1 MDKASV
7 FKIFLIG
14 LLSLTANALTQ
25 AQTKA
30 DSIAKFEVSIPDAH
44 NIAVINPSRIGFMSL
59 QKSKASNMRYIQV
72 ENGRIDSI
80 GKKRTG
86 SYMGNDVFEIQ
97 SLFLAPVAGADTVKI
112 RVQDAQNNV
121 YQSYSFPRNPSIVTF
136 TGVDKEGKPQSVSII
151 HEWRKI
157 DKHELSRIYVE
168 THIYIR
174 DFTKRVVRSG
184 APLDLN
190 QTIRVNATL
199 NGEKVDIKYFQLRL
213 LEYNPNFPCCA
224 GFGPLLEGESLSQFK
239 MEMQRMWAK
248 QTRRYLVIVDHI
260 DSKEGERVF
269 EYPFFEIEYEDLFPP
284 TQAK

>member
-1 MDKASV
+1 MDKASA

-59 QKSKASNMRYIQV
+59 QKSKSSNKRYIQV

-97 SLFLAPVAGADTVKI
+97 SLFLAPDAGADTIKI
-112 RVQDAQNNV
+112 TVQDAQNNV
-121 YQSYSFPRNPSIVTF
+121 YQAYSFPRNPSIVTF

-151 HEWRKI
+151 HEWRKT
-157 DKHELSRIYVE
+157 DKIVLSPIYLNIVFY
-168 THIYIR
+168 HR

-190 QTIRVNATL
+190 QPIRVNATF
-199 NGEKVDIKYFQLRL
+199 NGEKVDIEGFQLRVFD
-213 LEYNPNFPCCA
+213 YNPNNLCSEFKPQ
-224 GFGPLLEGESLSQFK
+224 LEGVSLSQFRIE
-239 MEMQRMWAK
+239 MERIRK
-248 QTRRYLVIVDHI
+248 LYLVIVDRI
-260 DSKEGERVF
+260 DSKEGRRVI

>member
-59 QKSKASNMRYIQV
+59 QKSKSSNKRYIQV

-97 SLFLAPVAGADTVKI
+97 SLFLAPDAGADTVKI

-121 YQSYSFPRNPSIVTF
+121 YQAYSFPRNPSILTF
-136 TGVDKEGKPQSVSII
+136 SGVDKKGNPQSVSII
-151 HEWRKI
+151 HEWRKT
-157 DKHELSRIYVE
+157 DKIVLSPIYLNIVFY
-168 THIYIR
+168 HR

-184 APLDLN
+184 APLDLK
-190 QTIRVNATL
+190 QTIRVSATF
-199 NGEKVDIKYFQLRL
+199 NGEKVDIKYFDVRPFD
-213 LEYNPNFPCCA
+213 YNPNNTCN
-224 GFGPLLEGESLSQFK
+224 GYGPLLEGEKLLTIRP
-239 MEMQRMWAK
+239 M
-248 QTRRYLVIVDHI
+248 YLVIVDHI
-260 DSKEGERVF
+260 DSKEGRRVI
-269 EYPFFEIEYEDLFPP
+269 EYPFFEIAYEDLCP
-284 TQAK
+284 TTQTK

>member
-59 QKSKASNMRYIQV
+59 QKSKSSNKRYIQV

-80 GKKRTG
+80 GKKRT
-86 SYMGNDVFEIQ
+86 STYMGNDVFEIQ

-112 RVQDAQNNV
+112 TVQDAQNNV
-121 YQSYSFPRNPSIVTF
+121 YQAYSFPRNPSIVTF
-136 TGVDKEGKPQSVSII
+136 TGVDKEGNPQSVSII
-151 HEWRKI
+151 HEWRKT
-157 DKHELSRIYVE
+157 DKIVLSPIYLNIVFY
-168 THIYIR
+168 HR

-184 APLDLN
+184 APLDLK
-190 QTIRVNATL
+190 QTIRVSATF
-199 NGEKVDIKYFQLRL
+199 NGEKVDIKYFDVRPFD
-213 LEYNPNFPCCA
+213 YNPNNTCNRY
-224 GFGPLLEGESLSQFK
+224 GPLLEGERLLTIRP
-239 MEMQRMWAK
+239 M
-248 QTRRYLVIVDHI
+248 YLVIVDHI
-260 DSKEGERVF
+260 DSKEGRRVI
-269 EYPFFEIEYEDLFPP
+269 EYPFFEIAYEDLCP
-284 TQAK
+284 TTQTK

>member
-97 SLFLAPVAGADTVKI
+97 SLFLAPDAGADTIKI
-112 RVQDAQNNV
+112 TVQDAQNNV
-121 YQSYSFPRNPSIVTF
+121 YQAYSFPRNPSIVTF

-157 DKHELSRIYVE
+157 DKIVLSPIYLNIVFY
-168 THIYIR
+168 HR

-184 APLDLN
+184 APLDLK
-190 QTIRVNATL
+190 QTIRVSATF
-199 NGEKVDIKYFQLRL
+199 NGEKVDIKYFDVRPFD
-213 LEYNPNFPCCA
+213 YNPNNTCNRY
-224 GFGPLLEGESLSQFK
+224 GPLLEGERLLTIRP
-239 MEMQRMWAK
+239 M
-248 QTRRYLVIVDHI
+248 YLVIVDRI
-260 DSKEGERVF
+260 DSKEGRRVI
-269 EYPFFEIEYEDLFPP
+269 EYPFFEIAYEDLCP
-284 TQAK
+284 TTQTK

>member
-1 MDKASV
+1 MDRVSIIKV
-7 FKIFLIG
+7 FLIG
-14 LLSLTANALTQ
+14 LLSLTANTLTQ
-25 AQTKA
+25 AQTRA

-44 NIAVINPSRIGFMSL
+44 NIRVINPSRIGFMSL

-80 GKKRTG
+80 GKKRT
-86 SYMGNDVFEIQ
+86 STYMGNDVFEIQ

-112 RVQDAQNNV
+112 RVQDAQNSV
-121 YQSYSFPRNPSIVTF
+121 YQSYSFPRNPSILTF
-136 TGVDKEGKPQSVSII
+136 TGVDKEGNPQSVSII

-157 DKHELSRIYVE
+157 DKHELSRMYVE
-168 THIYIR
+168 VFFYIR

-184 APLDLN
+184 APLDFN
-190 QTIRVNATL
+190 RPIRVNATF
-199 NGEKVDIKYFQLRL
+199 NEEKVDIKYFQLRL
-213 LEYNPNFPCCA
+213 FEYNPNFPCCA

-239 MEMQRMWAK
+239 REMERMEK
-248 QTRRYLVIVDHI
+248 SYLVFVDRI